1 MKHHLKHWEYF
12 IELSCFVP
20 TQMIKVLSES
30 TGLKAVSSTAFSRIV
45 TSAKCAR
52 TREGLET
59 IMLLVLQDY
68 IDDEMT
74 NNPSIFDKFL
84 ENIDKQ
90 LEELKTYWAEEHVI
104 I

>member
-1 MKHHLKHWEYF
+1 MTYHLKHWEYF
-12 IELSCFVP
+12 IEMSCFVP
-20 TQMIKVLSES
+20 NQMAEILSDS
-30 TGLKAVSSTAFSRIV
+30 LGLEMVSRIAFSRIID
-45 TSAKCAR
+45 SAKCAR

-68 IDDEMT
+68 IETKMT
-74 NNPSIFDKFL
+74 NTPSLFDKFL

-90 LEELKTYWAEEHVI
+90 LGELKTYWADEHVI

>member
-20 TQMIKVLSES
+20 TQIEKILSDS
-30 TGLKAVSSTAFSRIV
+30 LGLEMVSHTAFSRI
-45 TSAKCAR
+45 TGSAKCAR

-68 IDDEMT
+68 VETNMT
-74 NNPSIFDKFL
+74 NNPSLFDKFL
-84 ENIDKQ
+84 ENVDKQ
-90 LEELKTYWAEEHVI
+90 LGELKTYWADDHI
-104 I
+104 II